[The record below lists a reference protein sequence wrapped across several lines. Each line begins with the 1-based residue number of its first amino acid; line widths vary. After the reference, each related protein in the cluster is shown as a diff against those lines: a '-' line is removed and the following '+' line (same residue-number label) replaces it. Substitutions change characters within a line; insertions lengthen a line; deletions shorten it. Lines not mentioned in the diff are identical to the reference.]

1 MALSLTAFSTRRF
14 AVLGGLALLVVLSIA
29 IAGRTPQA
37 AGALRVPTD
46 PAEVLETVIAGND
59 ARTRHLAELR
69 RALAADPKDL
79 RAALLLARTDIQL
92 AREHADPRFL
102 GQAQAALAPWWTED
116 APPPVLVLRATIEQ
130 SLHDFDSALRHL
142 DAALKAAPD
151 DPQAWLTRAIVLTV
165 GARYDEAR
173 LSCGHVAP
181 LAGDL
186 AFAVCE
192 TQIDSLT
199 GRSAAA
205 YARLTAALD
214 EGRSNDEREWAI
226 SSLGEYAVRYGD
238 QKTAEEHFREAL
250 KLAPDDAYVRG
261 ALADL
266 LLDMGHNAEV
276 LTLLAGKE
284 SDDGMLLRLA
294 LAERRVNG
302 PKGEEH
308 REMLKA
314 RFEASHAR
322 GDVVHRREEARYR
335 LYLEDDA
342 RGACDLA
349 KANWK
354 VQKEP
359 WDARILLAT
368 AVAAHDREAA
378 APVLAHLATWHLE
391 DPTIANLA
399 AGFK

>member
-1 MALSLTAFSTRRF
+1 MVSSLQTRRF
-14 AVLGGLALLVVLSIA
+14 AVLGGLGLLILLAIA

-37 AGALRVPTD
+37 AAALRTPTD
-46 PAEVLETVIAGND
+46 PAEVLETVIGGND
-59 ARTRHLAELR
+59 ARTRQLRELR
-69 RALAADPKDL
+69 GALAIDPKNL
-79 RAALLLARTDIQL
+79 RAALLLARIDIQL
-92 AREHADPRFL
+92 ARERADPRFL
-102 GQAQAALAPWWTED
+102 GQAQAALAPWWVED
-116 APPPVLVLRATIEQ
+116 APAPVLVLRATIEQ

-142 DAALKAAPD
+142 DGALRVAPD
-151 DPQAWLTRAIVLTV
+151 DPQAWLTRAVVLTV
-165 GARYDEAR
+165 RARYDEAR

-181 LAGDL
+181 LAGEL

-199 GRSAAA
+199 GKAAPA
-205 YARLTAALD
+205 YARLTAALG
-214 EGRSNDEREWAI
+214 EGRSNDEREWAV

-238 QKTAEEHFREAL
+238 QKTAEEHFRDAM

-266 LLDMGHNAEV
+266 LLDIGRNAEV
-276 LTLLAGKE
+276 IALLAGKE
-284 SDDGMLLRLA
+284 LDDGMLLRLA
-294 LAERRVNG
+294 LAEKRVNG

-314 RFEASHAR
+314 RFDASHAR

-349 KANWK
+349 KANWD

-378 APVLAHLATWHLE
+378 ASVLAHLATWHLE